1 MRLPDLEAWAI
12 FASVAEHRSFS
23 GAVEAIG
30 LSKATVSKANTRL
43 EAHLGPSLFHRTSS
57 RLTMTESGKA
67 LAERAQRMRAE
78 AQAAEEAAHDA
89 ATAPEGM
96 IRVAAPMSLGLLA
109 VAPALPDFLA
119 AHPGFEIDLL
129 LSDARVDIVAE
140 GYDIALRIATLP
152 DSSLRARKLADMPM
166 HIVAAPSYLA
176 AHGRPTHPAQL
187 GEHRCLG
194 YTNVSG
200 PWRFSGP
207 GGAEIS
213 VRPRGPLATISC
225 DAMLPVLRAGL
236 GIALLPEFLVGAA
249 LAAGRLEALLVDWP
263 PPPSALHLMT
273 PPGSLRP
280 ARVEALIEF
289 LGERLRNLCVAR
301 R

>member
-23 GAVEAIG
+23 GAAENIG
-30 LSKATVSKANTRL
+30 LSKATVSKAITRL
-43 EAHLGPSLFHRTSS
+43 EAHLGQSLFHRTSR
-57 RLTMTESGKA
+57 RLTLTESGKA
-67 LAERAQRMRAE
+67 LAERAQRMLAE

-89 ATAPEGM
+89 ASVPEGL

-109 VAPALPDFLA
+109 VAPILPEFLA
-119 AHPGFEIDLL
+119 AHPGIEIDLQ

-140 GYDIALRIATLP
+140 GFDVALRVAALP

-176 AHGRPTHPAQL
+176 AHGRPTHPGQL

-200 PWRFSGP
+200 PWRFLGP

-213 VRPRGPLATISC
+213 VRPRGPLAANSG
-225 DAMLPVLRAGL
+225 DAMLPTLRAGL
-236 GIALLPEFLVGAA
+236 GIARLPEFIVGAD
-249 LAAGRLEALLVDWP
+249 LAAGRLEAILTDWTP
-263 PPPSALHLMT
+263 PPGALHLMT
-273 PPGSLRP
+273 PPGTLRP

-289 LGERLRNLCVAR
+289 LAERLRNLCVAR